1 MFFKYLAVDRDTYKK
16 WWLVND
22 KQTVHLTMTAPTD
35 TYENVVI
42 VLDTLD
48 LCVTLLTKKDQG
60 QILGNHFGDKLDFF
74 GPQIKYL

>member
-1 MFFKYLAVDRDTYKK
+1 
-16 WWLVND
+16 
-22 KQTVHLTMTAPTD
+22 MTAPTD